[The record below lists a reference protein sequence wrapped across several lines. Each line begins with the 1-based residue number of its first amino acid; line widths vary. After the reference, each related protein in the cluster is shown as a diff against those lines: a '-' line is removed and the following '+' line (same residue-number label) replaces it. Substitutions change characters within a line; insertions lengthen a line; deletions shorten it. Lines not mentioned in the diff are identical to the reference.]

1 MNGLI
6 AGLDILTDIM
16 VASIP
21 IIILW
26 RSQME
31 SKQKFIVGPF
41 LSLSLIMI
49 IFSSIRVSKSS
60 QKVDIIWL
68 AFWQY
73 LEAGIAVTVTS
84 ITTIRTVFTARKAK
98 KSQHSNSR
106 SYASATGKSKAS
118 AKVLETSFGEG
129 EEESHL
135 MVEPTPLSRIMVHE
149 SWGVSYSR
157 GGGDS
162 AEGFD
167 GQQVVGKTA

>member
-6 AGLDILTDIM
+6 ASLDILTDIM

-31 SKQKFIVGPF
+31 PKQKFIVGPF

-49 IFSSIRVSKSS
+49 IFSSIRVSKTHST
-60 QKVDIIWL
+60 QKLDIIWL

-84 ITTIRTVFTARKAK
+84 ITTMRTVFTARKAQ
-98 KSQHSNSR
+98 KSQQSNFK
-106 SYASATGKSKAS
+106 SYAGATNRSKPS
-118 AKVLETSFGEG
+118 VKVTETFGEG
-129 EEESHL
+129 EEESHP
-135 MVEPTPLSRIMVHE
+135 VVNPTLPSRIMVHGT
-149 SWGVSYSR
+149 WGASYARR
-157 GGGDS
+157 GNS
-162 AEGFD
+162 AEELYE
-167 GQQVVGKTA
+167 QTGKAA